1 VTTFS
6 NPGRSPE
13 DSVEPL
19 GAERG
24 IITKVEVDVTLERA
38 IGIECGPAATAHV
51 VALVGALPRALNA
64 RPAITIR
71 VAAVEFSR
79 QCYLLRPRF
88 SVPVPAKSS

>member
-1 VTTFS
+1 M
-6 NPGRSPE
+6 GRSQD

-38 IGIECGPAATAHV
+38 IGVERGPAATAHV
-51 VALVGALPRALNA
+51 VALVGALPRELDA

-71 VAAVEFSR
+71 VHHMMRWRLLAAKPGTGCGPE
-79 QCYLLRPRF
+79 RPRI
-88 SVPVPAKSS
+88 PGQG